1 MEWSQSRLIETLLS
15 ACPLAQPLWETESP
29 RTEQRS
35 YSQRSRSHPRKPEM
49 FSEDILTCH
58 HPSAGQVQV
67 RDVELPGQAV
77 RGERAGGAWRDER
90 GGQDREQDRDI
101 SPCRS
106 LRLHCCH
113 PVMLSAA
120 SHPSWGF
127 EKSETSVAMYGTTC
141 RARWWRSAGTRCSVF
156 VCYCTEPRSWDLV
169 WSVSGQIKD
178 SSGSSCWSDPA
189 PSSAS
194 LPPTTLPS
202 HYNLSSWCGILE
214 IFLLKWNLQ
223 IWCCSRQKREY
234 FMNQIFINRYFR
246 AGTSGSTSLTGENS
260 QAKDVIIVTSRAG
273 VSRCP
278 AFWSSSSSP
287 TRSSK
292 GLYLVRNS
300 VQIL

>member
-1 MEWSQSRLIETLLS
+1 MLSVCVLLYGGKK
-15 ACPLAQPLWETESP
+15 L
-29 RTEQRS
+29 R
-35 YSQRSRSHPRKPEM
+35 
-49 FSEDILTCH
+49 
-58 HPSAGQVQV
+58 
-67 RDVELPGQAV
+67 PGQYLDRSKSGAAV
-77 RGERAGGAWRDER
+77 PADLT
-90 GGQDREQDRDI
+90 QLCQ
-101 SPCRS
+101 SPS
-106 LRLHCCH
+106 N
-113 PVMLSAA
+113 
-120 SHPSWGF
+120 
-127 EKSETSVAMYGTTC
+127 
-141 RARWWRSAGTRCSVF
+141 
-156 VCYCTEPRSWDLV
+156 
-169 WSVSGQIKD
+169 
-178 SSGSSCWSDPA
+178 
-189 PSSAS
+189 
-194 LPPTTLPS
+194 PPTALPS

-234 FMNQIFINRYFR
+234 FMNQIFLNRYFR